1 MTYTPDSNNENIIGR
16 IGGNIPYYLL
26 EKVEAIKEGKIK
38 YPTRSRYL
46 VSQK

>member
-1 MTYTPDSNNENIIGR
+1 MKKILVE

-38 YPTRSRYL
+38 YPPRSRYL